1 MPKGKKRDIYR
12 GRHEAGFD
20 INRDI
25 DLAHLRA
32 IMGMEEPTNEDYNF
46 FGLYVENIIKIMLN
60 GAKFRGYPE
69 DVKEDLAGEARIDML
84 KARRKFKGDLFPA
97 RTAPF
102 NYLFRVGF
110 HSFQH
115 VLSNYYEMQHRMVAA
130 SQVGSGTRLM
140 DSPVEFTDDII
151 EKAVNDWEEI
161 EENLRGTTP

>member
-12 GRHEAGFD
+12 GRHEEGFD
-20 INRDI
+20 INRDV

-32 IMGMEEPTNEDYNF
+32 IMGMPEPSNEDYNF

-60 GAKFRGYPE
+60 GAKFRGYPD

-102 NYLFRVGF
+102 NYLFRIGF

-115 VLSNYYEMQHRMVAA
+115 VLANYYEMQHRMVSA
-130 SQVGSGTRLM
+130 SRVGAGTRLM
-140 DSPVEFTDDII
+140 DSPVEFSDDII
-151 EKAVNDWEEI
+151 EKAVNDWELI
-161 EENLRGTTP
+161 EENLRD